1 MKKVQQGRTQKAK
14 RLKWNQKCAILLKNW
29 FKVLSTIF
37 NIYGLW
43 LNGVYYL
50 WMQEYFS
57 IRKSNVKLHM
67 KRLKIKAVHVN
78 RGIIKV
84 LRTFNTW
91 LKSFHK
97 VKIKEMYL
105 NWQRIFVKNLW
116 NYPKKKKTYR
126 TIQSNLQIQFS
137 CYQNPNAFFVSRKKS
152 ILKFTWGIKGPQ
164 IAKTVLEEQ
173 TTFSFLHVYAASHS
187 KHLY

>member
-1 MKKVQQGRTQKAK
+1 MFPKNISSVLSEEWIENEESSTGKNSKAK
-14 RLKWNQKCAILLKNW
+14 SLKWNQKCAILLKNW

-43 LNGVYYL
+43 RNGVYYL

-57 IRKSNVKLHM
+57 IRKSNIKLHM

-97 VKIKEMYL
+97 LKTEGNVLKL
-105 NWQRIFVKNLW
+105 TKNICQKLTELS
-116 NYPKKKKTYR
+116 KKKKRIELSKAIYR
-126 TIQSNLQIQFS
+126 FNSV
-137 CYQNPNAFFVSRKKS
+137 A
-152 ILKFTWGIKGPQ
+152 IKIPMP
-164 IAKTVLEEQ
+164 
-173 TTFSFLHVYAASHS
+173 FL
-187 KHLY
+187 